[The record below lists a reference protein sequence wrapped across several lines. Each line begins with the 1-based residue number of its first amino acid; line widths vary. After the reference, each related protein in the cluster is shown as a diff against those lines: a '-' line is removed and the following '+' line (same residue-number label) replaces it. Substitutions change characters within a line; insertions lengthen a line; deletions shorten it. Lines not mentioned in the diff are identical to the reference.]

1 MNDHVVAPI
10 LRDLTGA
17 HVAAHSHIEKHVPVP
32 HGPRSRRD
40 KGLHDSL
47 PIDPPEHP
55 PLTGCAA
62 GLVPSE
68 VEAHRTG
75 VHIRDGGA
83 HGTVLERLVVEA
95 PMQTR
100 LVLVV
105 GVPRFGHIGLAV
117 SRPHTKGSQG
127 SSQNAGQMPSAQG
140 SDSTAVKTPASRPS
154 VCRLT
159 RRADVKR
166 WWGSAAAEFAIARR
180 TSLPSPVLSWG
191 VHVVS

>member
-117 SRPHTKGSQG
+117 SRPHEGLARQQPECRPDAVG
-127 SSQNAGQMPSAQG
+127 AGQRQHGRQDPG
-140 SDSTAVKTPASRPS
+140 V
-154 VCRLT
+154 
-159 RRADVKR
+159 
-166 WWGSAAAEFAIARR
+166 AA
-180 TSLPSPVLSWG
+180 
-191 VHVVS
+191 